1 MVLLALL
8 RLVPALRLALML
20 AYKPGRFDF
29 ILRLYHAIVCLSKYT
44 PEVRFGKNVVVWGE
58 DGLRSPSPY
67 FPSRN
72 IPYYYKESDCSI
84 NDSNLKVD

>member
-29 ILRLYHAIVCLSKYT
+29 ILRLYHNFIA
-44 PEVRFGKNVVVWGE
+44 
-58 DGLRSPSPY
+58 LRNTFRAKGCNTDPCTA
-67 FPSRN
+67 
-72 IPYYYKESDCSI
+72 D
-84 NDSNLKVD
+84 DSH

>member
-29 ILRLYHAIVCLSKYT
+29 ISRIVTQSYR
-44 PEVRFGKNVVVWGE
+44 VGKITAV
-58 DGLRSPSPY
+58 DYLA
-67 FPSRN
+67 SR
-72 IPYYYKESDCSI
+72 
-84 NDSNLKVD
+84 

>member
-29 ILRLYHAIVCLSKYT
+29 ISRLYHAIVCLSKIHARVAT
-44 PEVRFGKNVVVWGE
+44 SESTAGKGE
-58 DGLRSPSPY
+58 GTGQRESPSPA
-67 FPSRN
+67 FLRVLFLIILRSLVAQGM
-72 IPYYYKESDCSI
+72 I
-84 NDSNLKVD
+84 VF